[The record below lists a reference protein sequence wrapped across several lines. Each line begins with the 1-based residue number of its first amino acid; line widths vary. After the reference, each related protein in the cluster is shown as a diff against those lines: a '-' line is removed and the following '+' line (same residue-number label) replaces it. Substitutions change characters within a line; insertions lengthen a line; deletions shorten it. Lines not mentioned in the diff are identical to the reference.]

1 MMTDWSAGAETRNY
15 RITHRTDARNLADL
29 LISMLCLLMIAGAL
43 VGYLWIRSRIVNM
56 GYAIQQL
63 KETEETL
70 IRVRNSLILDE
81 EILKQPQRIDL
92 IARSMLAM
100 EPLQPNQLMTGSR
113 DIKAGGP
120 AALALASANQAR
132 VQPRRPSANN

>member
-29 LISMLCLLMIAGAL
+29 LISVLCLLMIAGAL
-43 VGYLWIRSRIVNM
+43 VGYLWVRSRIVNM
-56 GYAIQQL
+56 GYANQQL

-70 IRVRNSLILDE
+70 IRIRNGLILDE
-81 EILKQPQRIDL
+81 ETLKQPQRIDL

-100 EPLQPNQLMTGSR
+100 EPLQPNQLMTGFR
-113 DIKAGGP
+113 DIEAGKP
-120 AALALASANQAR
+120 AALALANANRAR

>member
-81 EILKQPQRIDL
+81 ETLKQPQRIDL

-100 EPLQPNQLMTGSR
+100 EPLQPNQLMTGFR
-113 DIKAGGP
+113 DIEAGGP
-120 AALALASANQAR
+120 AALALASANRAR